1 MNYDGK
7 AVMGGNGMRSVKEN
21 DQDEAG
27 WIKQQVDANLI
38 RISKW
43 VIYDFKNWVS
53 EYSRVNVPIEVDES
67 GRHDDEMKNE
77 CTAAKRRAEWR
88 ST

>member
-43 VIYDFKNWVS
+43 FMILKTEWVS
-53 EYSRVNVPIEVDES
+53 TVELMSQ
-67 GRHDDEMKNE
+67 
-77 CTAAKRRAEWR
+77 
-88 ST
+88 